1 MAGMMCAE
9 TKLFPVFLSPLI
21 VFSEARLEVLNA
33 FARSDNAPSAKDP
46 KLTTRPDLTGYA

>member
-9 TKLFPVFLSPLI
+9 TKLFPVFLSSLI

-33 FARSDNAPSAKDP
+33 FARSDNAPSARNP
-46 KLTTRPDLTGYA
+46 ELTTRPDLTGYA